1 MKKASVLL
9 AGLLVSVL
17 TFAAVLDNGFN
28 AAFGPLFHQAGNVPP
43 LVGPRQGLDSLHR
56 WNRIAINASGLDHT
70 PVAP

>member
-9 AGLLVSVL
+9 AGLLVFVL

-28 AAFGPLFHQAGNVPP
+28 AAFGPLFHRGGNVPP

-56 WNRIAINASGLDHT
+56 WNLIAIMQR
-70 PVAP
+70 P